1 MYKEKI
7 ENSGLT
13 IYDGIDVDSELW
25 IPTRALEDILNK
37 NLKGFS
43 VAGYPIKT
51 RSKVVKEQIC
61 RILGYPVPKTFNKT
75 KPRFPG
81 QRFNTMV
88 LKADNVQIWN
98 EEIQLD
104 IRFVMIRVVDDVIT
118 KVKVILGSDL
128 QKFDTTGTL
137 TQKYQA
143 KLKSSVEKSTLLSD
157 DTSHL
162 QQFTT
167 NVVNNSSCMPTDPPS
182 SANLLSVS
190 KIFKCLSKIAQ
201 KTIPDPGHDQER
213 NRAAELHKMVC
224 SELGYS
230 DYRDTGNFPDIPN
243 QLLEIKLQTSPT
255 VDLGLISPDEDKIL
269 DIEINGERISNR
281 DIRYAIFYGERKDG
295 VVSLEKVLVTTGES
309 FFNDFQKFEGNVTN
323 TKIQMPIPKDFF
335 D

>member
-98 EEIQLD
+98 EEIQID
-104 IRFVMIRVVDDVIT
+104 TRFVMIRVVDDAIT

-143 KLKSSVEKSTLLSD
+143 KLKSSVEKS
-157 DTSHL
+157 
-162 QQFTT
+162 
-167 NVVNNSSCMPTDPPS
+167 P
-182 SANLLSVS
+182 
-190 KIFKCLSKIAQ
+190 
-201 KTIPDPGHDQER
+201 
-213 NRAAELHKMVC
+213 
-224 SELGYS
+224 
-230 DYRDTGNFPDIPN
+230 
-243 QLLEIKLQTSPT
+243 
-255 VDLGLISPDEDKIL
+255 
-269 DIEINGERISNR
+269 
-281 DIRYAIFYGERKDG
+281 
-295 VVSLEKVLVTTGES
+295 VT
-309 FFNDFQKFEGNVTN
+309 F
-323 TKIQMPIPKDFF
+323 
-335 D
+335 